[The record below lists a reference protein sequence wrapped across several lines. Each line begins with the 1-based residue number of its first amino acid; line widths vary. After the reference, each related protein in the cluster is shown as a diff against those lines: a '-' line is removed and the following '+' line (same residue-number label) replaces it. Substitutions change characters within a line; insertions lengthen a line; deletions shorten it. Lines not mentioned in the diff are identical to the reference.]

1 MMRAWVGLVA
11 VLLVA
16 VPVAAP
22 VAADAEPAEERDGPL
37 PRLDRV
43 GPLVEGESDDV
54 DGPPGPDRLSI
65 APAVVEVVV
74 SPDRRREVRHVVAN
88 TTGRRLSLDLDVV
101 EATAT
106 PDGPGP
112 GRAGPV
118 AADAPVRLVAPVD
131 GLVLD
136 PGEGAVVVST
146 AQADPGEAGLF
157 ALRVRAGDE
166 EARAHVVV
174 AADDV
179 AGTPALDLDLG
190 ADGTATVTVRAD
202 RPAVVDVRLRGR
214 SWLGAATDQ
223 TVADLIVGPDGRELE
238 VDRPATRWPG
248 PVRAGAYVRAVDG
261 DVSAEA
267 SRVVVPPGGLVLL
280 GLLLAGLLVGR
291 WLRRRTGLADTA
303 AAPIGSRGGGAE
315 EES

>member
-88 TTGRRLSLDLDVV
+88 TTDRRLS
-101 EATAT
+101 
-106 PDGPGP
+106 
-112 GRAGPV
+112 
-118 AADAPVRLVAPVD
+118 
-131 GLVLD
+131 
-136 PGEGAVVVST
+136 
-146 AQADPGEAGLF
+146 
-157 ALRVRAGDE
+157 
-166 EARAHVVV
+166 
-174 AADDV
+174 
-179 AGTPALDLDLG
+179 LDLG

-214 SWLGAATDQ
+214 SWLGATTDQ

-291 WLRRRTGLADTA
+291 WLRRRTGRADTA